1 MKRLIYYICV
11 ECFCGWLCYF
21 YGDDVCKEEGC
32 FYFLDLDECLVN
44 RVYIFCL
51 QLWLGI
57 CINRIENFLY

>member
-11 ECFCGWLCYF
+11 ECFCGRLCYF

-51 QLWLGI
+51 
-57 CINRIENFLY
+57 